1 MATNYTQKIGRP
13 KGSTKALRKKQRAYR
28 FPLDIIDFLDSQ
40 PEPSTWIIIDAIREK
55 YNLPCPEKQNA
66 VDNSI

>member
-1 MATNYTQKIGRP
+1 MATIYRQKIGRP
-13 KGSTKALRKKQRAYR
+13 KGSNKPLAKKQRAYR
-28 FPLDIIDFLDSQ
+28 FPLDIIAFLDSQ

-55 YNLPCPEKQNA
+55 YNLPCPEKNNA